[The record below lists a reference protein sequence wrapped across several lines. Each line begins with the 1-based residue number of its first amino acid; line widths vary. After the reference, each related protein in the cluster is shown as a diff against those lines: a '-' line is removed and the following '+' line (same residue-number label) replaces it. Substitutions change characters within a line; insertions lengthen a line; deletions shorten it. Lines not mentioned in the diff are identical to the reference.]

1 MRTEQ
6 KPYGYAQEPGRSNAR
21 EYNLFAPLGEICAD
35 KIDANVFTLSGA
47 FAGIVGSYCLTYP
60 EEVREKVKE
69 ISRGKFNPSKRAVLI
84 AGGALLFTSYIFDML
99 DGATARKSKK
109 GETEFGLVADGIVN
123 KMVDISVATFSLWK
137 NDDPDSKVTWGIY
150 RDLAISAT
158 MIRSVGIEHDV
169 PISKAGFLA
178 RAGRVPLNILSMV
191 YEDRRNITGKI
202 LDIQAALSAKDRFDQ
217 IVNSGDKKATRQV
230 LADLYEQ
237 YESHLIGVNIPDPKI
252 REMVVTLLQL
262 YKLAE
267 VKMREAEAVGNR
279 KKLAMAEDQISL

>member
-1 MRTEQ
+1 MRIEQ

-21 EYNLFAPLGEICAD
+21 EYNFFAPLGEICAD

-47 FAGIVGSYCLTYP
+47 VAGVVGSYCLTYP
-60 EEVREKVKE
+60 EEVREKLKD
-69 ISRGKFNPSKRAVLI
+69 ISQGRIYPSKRAVLT
-84 AGGALLFTSYIFDML
+84 AGGVLLFTSYIFDML

-123 KMVDISVATFSLWK
+123 KIVDISVATFSLWK
-137 NDDPDSKVTWGIY
+137 NKDRDSRTTWGIY

-158 MIRSVGIEHDV
+158 MIRSIGIEHDV

-191 YEDRRNITGKI
+191 YEDGRNITGKV
-202 LDIQAALSAKDRFDQ
+202 LGVQAALSAKDRFDQ
-217 IVNSGDKKATRQV
+217 IVNSGNKKAIRQV
-230 LADLYEQ
+230 VSDLCEQ
-237 YESHLIGVNIPDPKI
+237 YESHLIGVNIPDPRI
-252 REMVVTLLQL
+252 REVVVTLLQL

-267 VKMREAEAVGNR
+267 VKMREAEAVENR
-279 KKLAMAEDQISL
+279 KKLSIVEK